1 MNFNQKIKSY
11 EETIAKQNKK
21 LDNLFS
27 KLYDDKINISKTN
40 TPTKNNYEEKTVSED
55 LTKES
60 KLKREK
66 IAKKLDTQLTAIR
79 KKYKEHYYKNHF
91 SKIKLWKINSN
102 NFPFTK
108 ENVKT
113 INNGLDGSNLSET
126 REKKSRKSKK
136 NKEGNCFDC
145 WRFHVKWCCGGQTV
159 KNKTHTC
166 SAHSGWKN

>member
-1 MNFNQKIKSY
+1 MNFNKKIKSY

-55 LTKES
+55 LTQES
-60 KLKREK
+60 KLKQEK

-108 ENVKT
+108 KNVKT

-126 REKKSRKSKK
+126 REKK
-136 NKEGNCFDC
+136 
-145 WRFHVKWCCGGQTV
+145 
-159 KNKTHTC
+159 
-166 SAHSGWKN
+166 